1 MLITPWTVL
10 VEFRLDRMFKL
21 SQTTNPSAARRI
33 SASRKLF
40 LFLLLGVFTF
50 QLARA
55 FIVIETCRHDKSTGN
70 TMQHCKDSVEGIVP
84 TPVLAESTPPA
95 VSRPALEPEWGNFP
109 FRLDIREDASLSP
122 FFHPPRKSA

>member
-1 MLITPWTVL
+1 MLRTSWDVL
-10 VEFRLDRMFKL
+10 VEFRLDRMRKPL
-21 SQTTNPSAARRI
+21 QTARDHATRRI
-33 SASRKLF
+33 SAPGRIF
-40 LFLLLGVFTF
+40 LFLLLCVFTF

-84 TPVLAESTPPA
+84 TPVLAEGAPPA
-95 VSRPALEPEWGNFP
+95 VLRPTPEPQWGNSP
-109 FRLDIREDASLSP
+109 YRLNVREEAPLYP